1 MHIAITLADITII
14 KEHTM
19 HIAITLADNNG
30 LESSISPVFG
40 RCPFYMLID
49 PESKE
54 FKIEENPAQSASGGA
69 GVKASQWMID
79 NKASAVISGNL
90 GPKAHDVL
98 SSANIPAFKFQGGS
112 IEETLKAYNDKEL
125 ESFFEPNVD
134 AHSGIQE

>member
-1 MHIAITLADITII
+1 
-14 KEHTM
+14 M

-30 LESSISPVFG
+30 LESSISTIFG

-54 FKIEENPAQSASGGA
+54 FKIKENPAQSASGGA

-79 NKASAVISGNL
+79 NEVAAVISGNL

>member
-1 MHIAITLADITII
+1 
-14 KEHTM
+14 M
-19 HIAITLADNNG
+19 HIAITLADNKG
-30 LESSISPVFG
+30 LKSSISPIFG

-69 GVKASQWMID
+69 GVQASQWMID
-79 NKASAVISGNL
+79 KEVAAVISGNL

-98 SSANIPAFKFQGGS
+98 SSANIHAFKFQGGS
-112 IEETLKAYNDKEL
+112 IEDTLKAYNDKEL

-134 AHSGIQE
+134 AHSGIQK

>member
-1 MHIAITLADITII
+1 
-14 KEHTM
+14 M

-30 LESSISPVFG
+30 LESSISAIFG

-79 NKASAVISGNL
+79 NEVAAVISGNL

-112 IEETLKAYNDKEL
+112 IEDTLKAYNDKEL

>member
-1 MHIAITLADITII
+1 MQIAITLADD
-14 KEHTM
+14 K
-19 HIAITLADNNG
+19 G
-30 LESSISPVFG
+30 LDSSISPIFG
-40 RCPFYMLID
+40 RSPFFMLID

-79 NKASAVISGNL
+79 NEVAAVISGNL

-98 SSANIPAFKFQGGS
+98 SSANISAFKFQGGS
-112 IEETLKAYNDKEL
+112 IEETLKAYNSKKL

-134 AHSGIQE
+134 AHSGIQA

>member
-1 MHIAITLADITII
+1 
-14 KEHTM
+14 M
-19 HIAITLADNNG
+19 HIAITLADNKG
-30 LESSISPVFG
+30 LESSISPIFG

-79 NKASAVISGNL
+79 NEVTAVISGNL

-98 SSANIPAFKFQGGS
+98 SSANIPAFKYQSGN
-112 IEETLKAYNDKEL
+112 IEDTLKAYNGNEL

-134 AHSGIQE
+134 AHSGIQK

>member
-1 MHIAITLADITII
+1 
-14 KEHTM
+14 M
-19 HIAITLADNNG
+19 HIAITLADNKG
-30 LESSISPVFG
+30 LESSISPIFG

-79 NKASAVISGNL
+79 NEVAAVISGNL

-98 SSANIPAFKFQGGS
+98 SSAKIPAFKFQNGS
-112 IEETLKAYNDKEL
+112 IEETLKAYNDNEL

>member
-1 MHIAITLADITII
+1 
-14 KEHTM
+14 M

-30 LESSISPVFG
+30 LESSISTIFG

-54 FKIEENPAQSASGGA
+54 FKIKENPAQSASGGA

-79 NKASAVISGNL
+79 NEVAAVISGNL

-112 IEETLKAYNDKEL
+112 IEETLKAYNGKEL